1 MNRFFFKASPLLLAF
16 SLTFM
21 TDTSAQKRKK
31 NKGNDQELVST
42 RDAYFSDS
50 LLSPIP
56 TQRQLFTTR
65 IQNIIEQIDRRD
77 GQLDQHV
84 KFRDE
89 QASAVAT
96 QALIHDARSLMF
108 MIENMEIDHPTK
120 IRYHRIIETSLKQ
133 INQMPWIEMR
143 ARDFQERIVALR
155 AMIQHDHEGR
165 LGDYVRANSNLVT
178 LDYIENFDD
187 VQAKTALYSSLSKRY
202 PEKLVHKLPQILNEP
217 YADNIVAAAA
227 QVMPGTI
234 LSYAQSSS
242 QLSTLVRRNQDPLVK
257 TIVQIADNSRN
268 TLKVLPFL
276 GAINRGEK
284 TIKELDAIA
293 NDDDKYLQALVD
305 LIVANEQMGRA
316 DIERELN
323 IRTMKYVR
331 EINALHNSS
340 DAVRFKS
347 IQGFRDVDYY
357 VMMLGGQDE
366 IYTSSFTRGPF
377 ALMID
382 KMGTKSGNQL
392 LDELHYYHFR
402 TFIRITAGFGRLSHF
417 LATMEQ
423 PEKVKLMQQFVYNL
437 EAGDD
442 DDLTAAVDVA
452 DAYGSLKDTV
462 IINFLKEEIVKNYE
476 RVKASN
482 SQKGIVVYG
491 LLASIFNNNRNSDIS
506 DLPIPPITYLPTS
519 DITMGNPEI
528 VEQMFFYGDA
538 DGKAAYAMF
547 LNSVRGDKRFKIDDR
562 NKYWTVITS
571 SNSKNKLTIYANK
584 PLTEPEDETAQRA
597 LKAYMDEN
605 NIVPT
610 VIVHRGHSYF
620 VPTTLEHITPDV
632 KVVMLGSC
640 GGYHNLSRILN
651 TAADAHIISS
661 KQMGTGVVN
670 ETILK
675 QLHNDLMTK
684 DEINWITM
692 WQNLD
697 KDFAKLRASD
707 REYFSDYVPPNKNLG
722 AIFIKA
728 YRSVMDT
735 M

>member
-1 MNRFFFKASPLLLAF
+1 MNKIFFKASPLLMAF
-16 SLTFM
+16 SLTFIG
-21 TDTSAQKRKK
+21 DTLAQKKK
-31 NKGNDQELVST
+31 NKKDNEQAMVST
-42 RDAYFSDS
+42 RDANFSDS
-50 LLSPIP
+50 LLNPVP

-65 IQNIIEQIDRRD
+65 IQDVINQIDRRD
-77 GQLDQHV
+77 GHLDQIV
-84 KFRDE
+84 KFRDD
-89 QASAVAT
+89 QSTSIVT
-96 QALIHDARSLMF
+96 QALIHEARSLMY
-108 MIENMEIDHPTK
+108 MVENMDIDHPTK
-120 IRYHRIIETSLKQ
+120 IRYHRIVESSLKQ
-133 INQMPWIEMR
+133 INIMPWVEMR
-143 ARDFQERIVALR
+143 ARDFQERIRALR
-155 AMIQHDHEGR
+155 SMIQHDHTGT
-165 LGDYVRANSNLVT
+165 LTDYVRANSNLVT

-187 VQAKTALYSSLSKRY
+187 VKAKTALYSAMSKRY
-202 PEKLVHKLPQILNEP
+202 PERLVHKLPQILNEP
-217 YADNIVAAAA
+217 YADNIVASAA
-227 QVMPGTI
+227 QVMPATI

-242 QLSTLVRRNQDPLVK
+242 QLSALVRRNQDPLVK

-305 LIVANEQMGRA
+305 LIVANEQLGRA
-316 DIERELN
+316 DIEKELN
-323 IRTMKYVR
+323 IRTMNYVR
-331 EINALHNSS
+331 EINALHNAS

-377 ALMID
+377 ALMIQ
-382 KMGTKSGNQL
+382 KMGKKSGNEL
-392 LDELHYYHFR
+392 LDQLHYYNFR
-402 TFIRITAGFGRLSHF
+402 TFIRIAAGFGRLSNF

-423 PEKVKLMQQFVYNL
+423 PEKVKLMQHFVDNL
-437 EAGDD
+437 EAGEE

-462 IINFLKEEIVKNYE
+462 IVNFLKDEIVKNYE
-476 RVKASN
+476 RVKSKN
-482 SQKGIVVYG
+482 HEKGIVVYG
-491 LLASIFNNNRNSDIS
+491 LLASIFNNNRSDS
-506 DLPIPPITYLPTS
+506 DLPIPPITYLPTA

-528 VEQMFFYGDA
+528 VEQMFFYGDS
-538 DGKAAYAMF
+538 DGKAAYGMF
-547 LNSVRGDKRFKIDDR
+547 LNSVRSDKRFKIDDK

-605 NIVPT
+605 DIVPT

-651 TAADAHIISS
+651 TATDAHIISS

-675 QLHNDLMTK
+675 QLHNELMTK
-684 DEINWITM
+684 DEINWVTM

-697 KDFAKLRASD
+697 KDFARLRASD

-728 YRSVMDT
+728 YRSVMEA